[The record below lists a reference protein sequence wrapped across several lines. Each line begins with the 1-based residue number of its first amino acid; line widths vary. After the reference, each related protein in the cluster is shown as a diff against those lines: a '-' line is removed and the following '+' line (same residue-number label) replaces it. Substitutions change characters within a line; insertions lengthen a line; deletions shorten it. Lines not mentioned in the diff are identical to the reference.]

1 MIIMVWPEV
10 NDRDRM
16 LMIEPQIL
24 RKAQLIMLEMLIEF
38 DAICKK
44 HQLQYW
50 LDSGT
55 LLGAVRHQ
63 GFIPWDDDIDLSM
76 PVEDYNKFLK
86 IAQNE
91 LSSEIFFQ
99 TSQTDKN
106 FKFDYIK
113 LRSDKASIV
122 EIHEKDKK
130 INYHQGVFVDI
141 FPMLTIENTE
151 ANKKQYDSTLKEIR
165 DVSSISLH
173 TPNGK
178 DDPVKRAALIA
189 SLKQKHQGWGI
200 DKGKVIYGGEMP
212 DVSAW
217 FDIKKI
223 FPLTTMEFEGLPFPV
238 PNNPNH
244 YLDAIYSFDYRQLP
258 PKNER
263 IIHAHSIELLNENY

>member
-1 MIIMVWPEV
+1 MIDPEV
-10 NDRDRM
+10 
-16 LMIEPQIL
+16 L
-24 RKAQLIMLEMLIEF
+24 RKAQLIMLDMLIAF

-86 IAQNE
+86 IAKSE
-91 LSSEIFFQ
+91 LSSEIFLQ

-113 LRSDKASIV
+113 LRSNKASIV
-122 EIHEKDKK
+122 EFHEKDKQIK
-130 INYHQGVFVDI
+130 YHQGVFVDI

-151 ANKKQYDSTLKEIR
+151 ANKKLYDSTFKEIR
-165 DVSSISLH
+165 DVSSTSLN

-178 DDPVKRAALIA
+178 DDPVKRATLVA
-189 SLKQKHQGWGI
+189 SLKQKHQGWEI
-200 DKGKVIYGGEMP
+200 DKSKVIYGGEMP
-212 DVSAW
+212 DVAAW
-217 FDIKKI
+217 FDFEKV
-223 FPLTTMEFEGLPFPV
+223 FPLTTMEFEGLSFSV
-238 PNNPNH
+238 PNNPSH

-258 PKNER
+258 PKNKR
-263 IIHAHSIELLNENY
+263 IIHAHSINFTR

>member
-1 MIIMVWPEV
+1 MIDPKT
-10 NDRDRM
+10 
-16 LMIEPQIL
+16 L
-24 RKAQLIMLEMLIEF
+24 RKAQLIMLDMLIEF

-55 LLGAVRHQ
+55 LLGAVRHR

-86 IAQNE
+86 IAESE

-99 TSQTDKN
+99 TAQTDKN

-113 LRSDKASIV
+113 LRSNKASIV
-122 EIHEKDKK
+122 EFHEKDKQIK
-130 INYHQGVFVDI
+130 YHQGVFVDI

-151 ANKKQYDSTLKEIR
+151 ANKKQYGNTLKKIR
-165 DVSSISLH
+165 NVSSLSLH

-178 DDPVKRAALIA
+178 DDPATRATLVE
-189 SLKQKHQGWGI
+189 SLKQKHQGWGS
-200 DKGKVIYGGEMP
+200 DKCKIIYGGEMP
-212 DVSAW
+212 DVAAW
-217 FDIKKI
+217 FDIAEVL
-223 FPLTTMEFEGLPFPV
+223 PLTTMEFEGLSFPA
-238 PNNPNH
+238 PKNPDH

-258 PKNER
+258 PKNKR
-263 IIHAHSIELLNENY
+263 IIHAHSIGFTR